1 MFGVL
6 LITLPQR
13 DVGFLTGVDRLKF
26 HLNTF
31 LPNNLDML
39 GENIEATRSD
49 SLSQG
54 ATCIRGADL
63 CTLLHAGMEIVA
75 IQHSLSFIGQYMS
88 AVVSS
93 VLPTALQG
101 RSLRCACER
110 LKDRAEHLRSGQG
123 YLDLNSYTVTGVPSG
138 APYDPAGVSSDAD
151 ASDESSDDSDG
162 DDGMPPAD
170 HQVTAREE
178 ASKRK
183 FNDTVIKIVDEMDE
197 IMAALVT
204 ADRDLTNSL
213 EEESRRRDLARHS
226 VTNFAH
232 AMNQV
237 DIIKYDDKRIRDDWR
252 DLRKA
257 ISNLVPGLPPY
268 VPADI
273 SDIDSELSSS
283 LFNLISGV

>member
-6 LITLPQR
+6 LVTLPQR

-26 HLNTF
+26 RLNTF
-31 LPNNLDML
+31 LPNNLEML
-39 GENIEATRSD
+39 GENIEAKRLD
-49 SLSQG
+49 APSQG

-101 RSLRCACER
+101 RSLRCACAR
-110 LKDRAEHLRSGQG
+110 LKERAEHLRSGQG

-138 APYDPAGVSSDAD
+138 APYDPAEVS
-151 ASDESSDDSDG
+151 SDESSDDSDG
-162 DDGMPPAD
+162 DDGMPPAV
-170 HQVTAREE
+170 HQVAAQEE

-197 IMAALVT
+197 IVAALVT
-204 ADRDLTNSL
+204 ADRDLASSL

-237 DIIKYDDKRIRDDWR
+237 EIIKYDYKRIRDDWR

-283 LFNLISGV
+283 LLNLISGV